1 MDKIFFQMEPGC
13 DDLVPRK
20 AHASDAAY
28 DLRAACDL
36 TLAPGAYTAV
46 PTGVHIE
53 LPADYV
59 ADVRPRSGLALKHGV
74 TVLNAPGTIDSGY
87 RGEIQAIL
95 INHGAEP
102 FEIHRGDRI
111 AQMLFLRLPA
121 CELTPSSALS
131 ASDRGE
137 AGFGSTGRQ

>member
-1 MDKIFFQMEPGC
+1 MDKILYTLDDGAA
-13 DDLVPRK
+13 DLVPRK

-28 DLRAACDL
+28 DLRAAHDA
-36 TLAPGAYTAV
+36 TLAPGAYMAV
-46 PTGVHIE
+46 PTGVRLE
-53 LPADYV
+53 LPQDYV

-87 RGEIQAIL
+87 RGEIQVIL
-95 INHGAEP
+95 INHSDTP

-111 AQMLFLRLPA
+111 AQLLFQRLPA
-121 CELTPSSALS
+121 CELTPAKTLAS
-131 ASDRGE
+131 SDRGE

>member
-1 MDKIFFQMEPGC
+1 MDKIFFQLEPGC
-13 DDLVPRK
+13 DDLTPRK

-28 DLRAACDL
+28 DLRSACDL
-36 TLAPGAYTAV
+36 TLAPGTYKAV

-53 LPADYV
+53 LPSDYV
-59 ADVRPRSGLALKHGV
+59 ADVRPRSGLALKHGI

-95 INHGAEP
+95 INHGTEP

-111 AQMLFLRLPA
+111 AQMLFLRLPE
-121 CELTPSSALS
+121 CELVPSSTLS

>member
-1 MDKIFFQMEPGC
+1 M
-13 DDLVPRK
+13 PRK

-28 DLRAACDL
+28 DLRAARDL
-36 TLAPGAYTAV
+36 TLAPSAYMAV

-95 INHGAEP
+95 INHGSEP
-102 FEIHRGDRI
+102 FEIRRGDRI

>member
-1 MDKIFFQMEPGC
+1 MDTIFFQIDPA
-13 DDLVPRK
+13 DADLQPRK
-20 AHASDAAY
+20 AHESDAAY
-28 DLRAACDL
+28 DLRAARDL
-36 TLAPGAYTAV
+36 TLAPGSYAAV
-46 PTGVHIE
+46 PTGVRIE
-53 LPADYV
+53 LPPNYV

-95 INHGAEP
+95 INHGSEP

-111 AQMLFLRLPA
+111 AQMLFQRLPE
-121 CELTPSSALS
+121 CEFIPAPTLS

>member
-1 MDKIFFQMEPGC
+1 MDTIFFQIEPA
-13 DDLVPRK
+13 DADLQPRK
-20 AHASDAAY
+20 AHESDAAY
-28 DLRAACDL
+28 DLRAARDL
-36 TLAPGAYTAV
+36 TLAPGSYAAV
-46 PTGVHIE
+46 PTGVRIE
-53 LPADYV
+53 LPPNYV
-59 ADVRPRSGLALKHGV
+59 ADVRPRSGLALKYGV

-95 INHGAEP
+95 INHGSEP

-111 AQMLFLRLPA
+111 AQMLFLRLPE
-121 CELTPSSALS
+121 CELISAPTLS